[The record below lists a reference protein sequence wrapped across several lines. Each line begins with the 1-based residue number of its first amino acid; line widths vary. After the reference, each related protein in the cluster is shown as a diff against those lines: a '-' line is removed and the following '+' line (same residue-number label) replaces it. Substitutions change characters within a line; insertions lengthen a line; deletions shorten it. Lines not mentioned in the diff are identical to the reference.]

1 MTMTYA
7 FFLGCIMPNRY
18 PGIEVATRKV
28 AEALDIKLIDM
39 PGASCCPAPGVI
51 RSFDIMTWLTVA
63 ARNLLIAE
71 QLKAPIAVV
80 CNGCYASLKE
90 ASELLRERPEYLSQ
104 VNEILVTVTGKKY
117 RGTAEVVHLCHEVY
131 EKVGVEKIKGFVKK
145 PFNAP
150 VAVHYGCHILRPARK
165 GRVDDPEEPK
175 FLDQLVE
182 ALGAKSVSYKDK
194 LMCCGAGGGVRSGL
208 IDVALDYTQE
218 KILNAK
224 RAGAECIVNI
234 CPFCHLQFDRGQGE
248 IESKR
253 GVKPELPVLHW
264 MQTAALSFGLAT
276 PREIGLHAQV
286 VNCDPL
292 LKKLGFS

>member
-18 PGIEVATRKV
+18 PGIEVATRRV
-28 AEALDIKLIDM
+28 AEALGIKLIDM

-51 RSFDIMTWLTVA
+51 RSFDVMTWLAVA

-80 CNGCYASLKE
+80 CNGCYATLKE
-90 ASELLRERPEYLSQ
+90 ASELLRERPEYLSE
-104 VNEILVTVTGKKY
+104 VNEILATTTGKKY
-117 RGTAEVVHLCHEVY
+117 HGTTEVVHLCYEIY
-131 EKVGVEKIKGFVKK
+131 EKVGVDKIKGLVKR
-145 PFNAP
+145 PFNAV

-165 GRVDDPEEPK
+165 GRTDDPEDPK

-182 ALGAKSVSYKDK
+182 ALGAKSVYYKDK

-224 RAGAECIVNI
+224 RSGAECIVNI

-248 IESKR
+248 IESRR
-253 GVKPELPVLHW
+253 GIKLDLPVLHW
-264 MQTAALSFGLAT
+264 MQMAALSLGSAT
-276 PREIGLHAQV
+276 PREVGLHVQV
-286 VNCDPL
+286 INTDPL

>member
-18 PGIEVATRKV
+18 PGIEVASRKV
-28 AEALDIKLIDM
+28 AEALGIKLVDM

-51 RSFDIMTWLTVA
+51 RSFSVMTWLTVA

-80 CNGCYASLKE
+80 CNGCYATLKE
-90 ASELLRERPEYLSQ
+90 ASELLRERPEYLSE
-104 VNEILVTVTGKKY
+104 VNEILAATTGKKY
-117 RGTAEVVHLCHEVY
+117 HGTTEVVHLCYEIY
-131 EKVGVEKIKGFVKK
+131 EKIGAEKIKGLVKR
-145 PFNAP
+145 PFNA
-150 VAVHYGCHILRPARK
+150 VAAVHYGCHILRPARK
-165 GRVDDPEEPK
+165 GRIDDPEDPK

-182 ALGAKSVSYKDK
+182 ALGAKSVYYKDK

-208 IDVALDYTQE
+208 LDIALDYTQE
-218 KILNAK
+218 KVLNAK
-224 RAGAECIVNI
+224 RAGADFIVDI

-253 GVKPELPVLHW
+253 NIKLGLPVLHW
-264 MQTAALSFGLAT
+264 MQMAALSLGLAT

-286 VNCDPL
+286 ISADPL
-292 LKKLGFS
+292 LRKIGLG